1 MIKRFRA
8 YLSFTPLSYKVVILL
23 LYQAGLLLFR
33 VFTLLAYRIIGV
45 PDSWLLQRTNF
56 EFSAV
61 FFLMEL
67 VSVVIIFY
75 VEAISDIGVFFG
87 AYSKNGGLPEYLRMS
102 KNGGHF
108 FMLALQGDLIRRA
121 ILIAVYFIPGI
132 FVVQGLD
139 ISVTGERLRYILM
152 AAGCAL
158 LSYGMSALS
167 LFVTRHINNR
177 QVMPFVVMIFFFVL
191 TGFIFYINDND
202 AIGESTILSIVF
214 IMGLSSAIAG
224 TVLVLL
230 RGWDKYKKGFLD
242 DASGRKRR
250 KKEIGIRKDFSA
262 SLGRNPLTSG
272 FLLGLYTPQA
282 VSAIVTAIIFLAIGI
297 LAGRLEFAN
306 SLSAFF
312 ICFAFIEAP
321 SGLVTIG
328 VSTYCASSPKREA
341 LQCKMP
347 ALVYLISSLIGFIV
361 ASLFERIKLWTA
373 PENEVLCA
381 GNLMFTAL
389 FIMVIGA
396 FMGIIYK
403 AWVFGFIMMAA
414 VSVLSFNAIRF
425 VREGIAVFPSLGLF
439 RSALVCGFI
448 ACFVGA
454 VLLYLFSKLFR
465 RFPLTERLLG
475 KYYRRK

>member
-8 YLSFTPLSYKVVILL
+8 YLSFTPLSYRIVILL
-23 LYQAGLLLFR
+23 LYQTGLLLFR
-33 VFTLLAYRIIGV
+33 LLTLAAYRMIGV

-102 KNGGHF
+102 QKGGRF
-108 FMLALQGDLIRRA
+108 FMMALQGDLIRRA
-121 ILIAVYFIPGI
+121 ILIAIYFIPGI
-132 FVVQGLD
+132 LVANSLD
-139 ISVTGERLRYILM
+139 ISVTGDRGRYILM

-202 AIGESTILSIVF
+202 AISESTILSIVF
-214 IMGLSSAIAG
+214 ILGLCSTIAG

-250 KKEIGIRKDFSA
+250 RKEISIGKGFSSFA
-262 SLGRNPLTSG
+262 KKSPVISG
-272 FLLGLYTPQA
+272 FILGLYTPQA
-282 VSAIVTAIIFLAIGI
+282 VSAFVTAIIFLVIGL

-328 VSTYCASSPKREA
+328 VSSYCASSPKREA

-347 ALVYLISSLIGFIV
+347 AIVYLISSLLGFLVAAIV
-361 ASLFERIKLWTA
+361 EWVRIRMNPGMEDLAS
-373 PENEVLCA
+373 

-389 FIMVIGA
+389 FIIVIGA

-414 VSVLSFNAIRF
+414 AGFLSFNAIRF
-425 VREGIAVFPSLGLF
+425 VRSGAALLPGLGAFQSAIVSGIIS
-439 RSALVCGFI
+439 CFI
-448 ACFVGA
+448 GTL
-454 VLLYLFSKLFR
+454 LLYLFSKIFR